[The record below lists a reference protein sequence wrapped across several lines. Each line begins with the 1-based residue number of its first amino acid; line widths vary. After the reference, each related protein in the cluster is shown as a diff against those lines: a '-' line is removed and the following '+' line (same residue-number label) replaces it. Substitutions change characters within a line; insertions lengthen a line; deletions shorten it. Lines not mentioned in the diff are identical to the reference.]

1 MRRDKGV
8 ILQVDKHFIVLN
20 GKRYDAVTG
29 AFLGLDSEL
38 KNRNHHKP
46 VSNPHASRLQ
56 PSVKPRT
63 HHVAPA
69 AAVTTATKHAS
80 RAHHG
85 QPKIVAAH
93 QPKPAKT
100 LMRSAVQKPARR
112 DMPTT
117 KRHYPLVKKNP
128 GVGISPK
135 LSVNTVNSHRAER
148 AERTQRSQHIG
159 KFTPPMSSHQIV
171 PKVKPLAV
179 AAAPAH
185 AITGKQVHTA
195 APTSHTAKSPHTA
208 HREKVDIF
216 EKALASATSHEQ
228 PKHKTGRRKTYKRLV
243 SSLAMLGAVL
253 VIGGF
258 VTYLNRAS
266 VQLQVASVRAGFQ
279 ASMPAYAPSGF
290 ERQAA
295 STQDQSVAINFVSPT
310 SSQAFTLSQES
321 SDWDSQTLF
330 DSLVSVNDNSYQ
342 TVQNNGR
349 TIYIYGDG
357 DAAWVDGGIL
367 YKVTGNARLSSDQ
380 IISLAT
386 SM

>member
-1 MRRDKGV
+1 M
-8 ILQVDKHFIVLN
+8 DKHFIVLN

-29 AFLGLDSEL
+29 AFLGLDMDL
-38 KNRNHHKP
+38 KARRQHKP
-46 VSNPHASRLQ
+46 VSNPHATRLQ
-56 PSVKPRT
+56 PSIKPQV
-63 HHVAPA
+63 HHAAPA
-69 AAVTTATKHAS
+69 AALSSAAKHAT

-85 QPKIVAAH
+85 QPKKVAAH

-100 LMRSAVQKPARR
+100 LMRHAVQKPATR
-112 DMPTT
+112 DLPTT
-117 KRHYPLVKKNP
+117 KRHYPLATKTS

-135 LSVNTVNSHRAER
+135 LSVNKINSHRAER
-148 AERTQRSQHIG
+148 AERTPKSHHVG
-159 KFTPPMSSHQIV
+159 KFTPTMSSRQIV
-171 PKVKPLAV
+171 PQVKPLAV
-179 AAAPAH
+179 APVPAH
-185 AITGKQVHTA
+185 AQPSHHAAAHATTSQHT
-195 APTSHTAKSPHTA
+195 KSPQAT

-216 EKALASATSHEQ
+216 EKALAEATSHEQ
-228 PKHKTGRRKTYKRLV
+228 PKHKASRRKTYRRLV
-243 SSLAMLGAVL
+243 SSVAALGAVL

-258 VTYLNRAS
+258 VTYLNRSS

-279 ASMPAYAPSGF
+279 ASMPNYAPTGY

-295 STQDQSVAINFVSPT
+295 SNEEKQVAISFVSPT
-310 SSQAFTLSQES
+310 NSRAFTLTQES

-330 DSLVSVNDNSYQ
+330 DSVVSSDDTSYQ

-357 DAAWVDGGIL
+357 NAAWVDGGIL
-367 YKVTGNARLSSDQ
+367 YKVTGNAGLSSDQ